1 MSITGAKVD
10 FGRLKGSGGAGCGGA
25 EGQQW
30 RGVREVGRSTV
41 VRDARGLKGSSSAG
55 CGGSERHS

>member
-1 MSITGAKVD
+1 MSITGAEVD

-30 RGVREVGRSTV
+30 RGVREVGRSRV
-41 VRDARGLKGSSSAG
+41 ARGAEALKGTRIKAFHIS
-55 CGGSERHS
+55 RK